1 MRLKNIEVTVQGI
14 CSYEA
19 ASYTGW
25 STETKYI
32 YTMQGSDGTVYAW
45 KHTTSIL
52 GYEEE
57 VEGGEYHYI
66 NKDGKKVI
74 FHRINKDAVIVIS
87 ATVKGEDEYNGQP
100 QTIVNRVKLHKVI
113 ANGKSFEEI
122 QAEKEAEEKR
132 KKEEKERKIQEQ
144 LDSLTDGDFIWK
156 KMPYKQFKEHYNDC
170 ETVID
175 SFDRQNGKCYIDVI
189 VRDGRLKNSGSRG
202 RRYRYFW
209 LRNNNGQKVAYKAI
223 SLENAIR
230 RAQKEYPNTTWEL
243 ELDA

>member
-19 ASYTGW
+19 ASYTGQ

-100 QTIVNRVKLHKVI
+100 QTVVNRVKLRKVLL
-113 ANGKSFEEI
+113 NGKSFEEI

-144 LDSLTDGDFIWK
+144 IDSLTGDDFIWER
-156 KMPYKQFKEHYNDC
+156 MPYKQYKDHYGDC
-170 ETVID
+170 ETIID
-175 SFDRQNGKCYIDVI
+175 SFVRERGRCYIDVI
-189 VRDGRLKNSGSRG
+189 VREGRLKASGSRG
-202 RRYRYFW
+202 KSYHYF
-209 LRNNNGQKVAYKAI
+209 LLQNDKGKKVCYKAI
-223 SLENAIR
+223 NHENAIR
-230 RAQKEYPNTTWEL
+230 RAEKEYAETTWEL
-243 ELDA
+243 ID